1 MSTAHPAPPAPND
14 LDWLLTEL
22 VHNVPSARSAILLSA
37 DGLLLSSSR
46 GLERDPAE
54 RLAAIA
60 SGFQSL
66 SRGAAKQLHATQLRQ
81 TIVEMDT
88 AFLFV
93 TAAGNGA
100 CLTLVTDTDCDVGLA
115 AYEMN
120 RLVRQVGPHLSAA
133 PRQRPAAGAPPHP
146 HEAR

>member
-1 MSTAHPAPPAPND
+1 MTDSVSPLPRD

-22 VHNVPSARSAILLSA
+22 VEIVPGARSAVLLST

-46 GLERDPAE
+46 AMDRDHGE

-66 SRGAAKQLHATQLRQ
+66 ARGASRELNATQVRQ
-81 TIVEMDT
+81 TILEMDT
-88 AFLFV
+88 GFLFV
-93 TAAGNGA
+93 TAAGSGA
-100 CLTLVTDTDCDVGLA
+100 CLAVVTGADCDMGLA

-133 PRQRPAAGAPPHP
+133 PRPQRGGHP
-146 HEAR
+146 SPMSAESGG

>member
-1 MSTAHPAPPAPND
+1 MTAPDSAPPLPRD

-22 VHNVPSARSAILLSA
+22 VEAVPGARSAVLLSA

-46 GLERDPAE
+46 EVDREHGE

-66 SRGAAKQLHATQLRQ
+66 ARGARRELGAAEVRQ
-81 TIVEMDT
+81 TIVEMDSG
-88 AFLFV
+88 FLFV
-93 TAAGNGA
+93 TAAGSGA
-100 CLTLVTDTDCDVGLA
+100 CLCVVTDADCEVGVA

-133 PRQRPAAGAPPHP
+133 PRPEAPAGGAKDAGG
-146 HEAR
+146 